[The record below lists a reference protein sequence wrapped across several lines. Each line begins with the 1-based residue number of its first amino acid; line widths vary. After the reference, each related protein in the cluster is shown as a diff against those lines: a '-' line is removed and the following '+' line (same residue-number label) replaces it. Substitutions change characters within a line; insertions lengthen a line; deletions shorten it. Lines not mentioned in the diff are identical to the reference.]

1 MTDMVPSSLP
11 PAGTM
16 SPRQMVAYLRY
27 RALWA
32 GVARAPDR
40 TVRRFARRVGS
51 WWMRAASPRQRR
63 QVRANLARVVGPA
76 SPRDLDDLVHE
87 AYVSYARYWI
97 DSFRLH
103 RMDSAMLANRTIGEG
118 LEHGDRIRDAA
129 QGGIFT
135 TAHLGSWDVGAKFT
149 ADRGWGMVV
158 VAEVVEPRPLFERF
172 VELREQ
178 AGIEVIPL
186 TRGSDVMR
194 RLEHRVVDGHCF
206 ATLLADRDLTRRG
219 PIVEFFGEPCRIPS
233 GAALLAQRTGAP
245 LLVGAFLAEDDGY
258 RAVVSPP
265 LALREDSVYDGT
277 QAVATA
283 LEALIRR
290 YPDQWHVFVRNWLA
304 DREPDH
310 PVVAAF
316 HNGDDW
322 KELARSER
330 RIYRRASA
338 PR

>member
-1 MTDMVPSSLP
+1 MDQAPTGLP
-11 PAGTM
+11 PARAM
-16 SPRQMVAYLRY
+16 SPRQTVAYWRY
-27 RALWA
+27 RTLWA
-32 GVARAPDR
+32 GVARAPDW

-51 WWMRAASPRQRR
+51 WWMRTASPRQRR
-63 QVRANLARVVGPA
+63 QVRANLARVVGPV
-76 SPRDLDDLVHE
+76 SHGELDDLVHE

-103 RMDSAMLANRTIGEG
+103 RIDSATLAERTMGEG
-118 LEHGDRIRDAA
+118 LEHGDRIRDAGE
-129 QGGIFT
+129 GGIFA

-149 ADRGWGMVV
+149 ADRGWRMVV

-172 VELREQ
+172 VQLRRQ

-186 TRGSDVMR
+186 TRGSDVIR
-194 RLEHRVVDGHCF
+194 RLEQRVVEGHRM

-233 GAALLAQRTGAP
+233 GVAVLAQRTGTP
-245 LLVGAFLAEDDGY
+245 VVVGAYLADGDGY

-265 LALREDSVYDGT
+265 MTLASESVYDGT

-283 LEALIRR
+283 LERMIRR
-290 YPDQWHVFVRNWLA
+290 FPDQWHVFVRNWLA
-304 DREPDH
+304 DREPTH

-316 HNGDDW
+316 RNGEDW
-322 KELARSER
+322 RDLARSER
-330 RIYRRASA
+330 RVYRRAS
-338 PR
+338 PTP